1 MEDMKLEEMTIAE
14 LKDYAESIDLDI
26 PSSKKRKA
34 EIISHIAL
42 GVSASTDERPDTS
55 QQSKDVQKKFPFA
68 FGKNRKRLKHRR
80 LDRKLR

>member
-1 MEDMKLEEMTIAE
+1 MEDKKLEKMTIAE
-14 LKDYAESIDLDI
+14 LEEYAESIDLHI

-42 GVSASTDERPDTS
+42 EIAGSTEDRPDTS
-55 QQSKDVQKKFPFA
+55 RNSKDVQKKFPFT
-68 FGKNRKRLKHRR
+68 FGKKRKAIKHRR